1 MRKVSKRQVLLAAVL
16 VIAAIAIIAAS
27 QFGSA
32 GAAPSGDSISLAMS
46 ELTKQ
51 GVPVEAWQLDGT
63 SLSVSL
69 ASKSTTE
76 VGTPD
81 DPINVSLVEREA
93 FLAKSRGVE
102 LSELKLDVTNANGK
116 PLFVGTI
123 ILDKTV
129 DTVDTAWAA
138 GKALPEAETLAALQS
153 GLAAKTDLAGLTVK
167 QFELAAADDAREL
180 VIAATSPDVKTAN
193 QSTAAFMTGLY
204 MLLENLN
211 AGKQAQIALARVEIT
226 DESGQPLL
234 NWIYDGQ
241 RHAQN
246 WWQAEGMTTEW
257 FETPGPETAT
267 AAIK

>member
-1 MRKVSKRQVLLAAVL
+1 MRKVSKRQILLAAVL
-16 VIAAIAIIAAS
+16 IIAAIAIIAAS

-32 GAAPSGDSISLAMS
+32 GAASNGDSISLTMS
-46 ELTKQ
+46 ELAKQ
-51 GVPVEAWQLDGT
+51 GVPVESWRLDGT

-81 DPINVSLVEREA
+81 DPINLSLVEREA

-116 PLFVGTI
+116 SLFAGTI
-123 ILDKTV
+123 VLDKTLDV
-129 DTVDTAWAA
+129 TWASA
-138 GKALPEAETLAALQS
+138 KALSETETLAAVQS
-153 GLAAKTDLAGLTVK
+153 GLAAKTDLGGLTVK
-167 QFELAAADDAREL
+167 QFELSATDGAREL
-180 VIAATSPDVKTAN
+180 RIAATASDVKSAN
-193 QSTAAFMTGLY
+193 ESTAALMTGLY
-204 MLLENLN
+204 GLLENLN
-211 AGKQAQIALARVEIT
+211 AGKQAQIALARVQIT

-267 AAIK
+267 AAIE

>member
-16 VIAAIAIIAAS
+16 VVAAIAIIAAS

-32 GAAPSGDSISLAMS
+32 GAAPSGDSVSLAMS
-46 ELTKQ
+46 ELAKQ

-81 DPINVSLVEREA
+81 DPINLSLVEREA

-116 PLFVGTI
+116 SLFVGTI
-123 ILDKTV
+123 VLDKTL
-129 DTVDTAWAA
+129 DSAWAA
-138 GKALPEAETLAALQS
+138 GKALSEAETLAALQS

-167 QFELAAADDAREL
+167 QFELSAPTAPASSS
-180 VIAATSPDVKTAN
+180 SP
-193 QSTAAFMTGLY
+193 
-204 MLLENLN
+204 
-211 AGKQAQIALARVEIT
+211 
-226 DESGQPLL
+226 PLL
-234 NWIYDGQ
+234 L
-241 RHAQN
+241 
-246 WWQAEGMTTEW
+246 T
-257 FETPGPETAT
+257 
-267 AAIK
+267 